1 MLETVHF
8 KVQIFDERRF
18 HHLLIDLE
26 IMGKLLKSVIHEK
39 VYIAI
44 NDNLTIKKQNL
55 WLILDVFCTM
65 RVIQSA

>member
-1 MLETVHF
+1 LLETVHF

>member
-1 MLETVHF
+1 LLETVHF

-65 RVIQSA
+65 RVIQGA

>member
-44 NDNLTIKKQNL
+44 NDNLTIKKAEPL
-55 WLILDVFCTM
+55 AY
-65 RVIQSA
+65 S

>member
-26 IMGKLLKSVIHEK
+26 TMAKLLKSVLHEK

-44 NDNLTIKKQNL
+44 NGNLTIKKSRTSGL
-55 WLILDVFCTM
+55 FLMCFARC
-65 RVIQSA
+65 A

>member
-65 RVIQSA
+65 RVIQGA

>member
-1 MLETVHF
+1 LLETVHF

-26 IMGKLLKSVIHEK
+26 IMGKLLKPVIHEK

-44 NDNLTIKKQNL
+44 NGNLTIIIKK
-55 WLILDVFCTM
+55 
-65 RVIQSA
+65 